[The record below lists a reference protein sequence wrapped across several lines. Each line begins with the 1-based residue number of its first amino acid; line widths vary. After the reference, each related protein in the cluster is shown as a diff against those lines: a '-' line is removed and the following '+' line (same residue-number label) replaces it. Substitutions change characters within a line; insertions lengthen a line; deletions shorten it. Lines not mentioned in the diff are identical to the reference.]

1 MENIFTTV
9 VAISGITGFL
19 ALLLSIANR
28 TIANYG
34 DKKLIINKEKE
45 YIVEGGDNLLSTLN
59 EQDIFIP
66 SACGGKGS
74 CGYCKVKVIEGG
86 GQFLA
91 TEKGYVTETERLE
104 GIRLSCQLRVKE
116 DIKIEIPEEL
126 FNVKQ
131 YEYTVTILEDLTDKI
146 KRVRLELPETLE
158 INYKPG
164 QYIQI
169 LTPVYDGNEEVYRAY
184 SITTPPS
191 SKQAIELFIGYVPDG
206 ICTTYIH
213 KHLKVNDK
221 LNVVGPFG
229 DFYYREGDK
238 EMVLVAIGTG
248 MAPIISILRYMNENR
263 IERKATLYF
272 GARTRSDMFMTEELK
287 KLEETM
293 YDFTYINCLSRPT
306 AQCEWKGE
314 VGRVTD
320 LIESYVDNGDNKE
333 AYLCGNPPMIDSV
346 IPILKEKG
354 FADKDIYFDK
364 FD

>member
-1 MENIFTTV
+1 MENIVTTV

-34 DKKLIINKEKE
+34 EKKLVINEEKE
-45 YIVEGGDNLLSTLN
+45 YIIEGGDNLLSTLN

-146 KRVRLELPETLE
+146 KRVRLELPESLE

-191 SKQAIELFIGYVPDG
+191 SKRAIELFIGYVPNG

-213 KHLKVNDK
+213 KYLKVNDK

-248 MAPIISILRYMNENR
+248 MAPIMGILRYINKNR
-263 IERKATLYF
+263 I
-272 GARTRSDMFMTEELK
+272 
-287 KLEETM
+287 
-293 YDFTYINCLSRPT
+293 
-306 AQCEWKGE
+306 
-314 VGRVTD
+314 
-320 LIESYVDNGDNKE
+320 
-333 AYLCGNPPMIDSV
+333 
-346 IPILKEKG
+346 
-354 FADKDIYFDK
+354 
-364 FD
+364 

>member
-1 MENIFTTV
+1 MENIITTV

-34 DKKLIINKEKE
+34 EKKLIINGEKE
-45 YIVEGGDNLLSTLN
+45 YLVDGGDNLLSTLN

-116 DIKIEIPEEL
+116 DLKIEIPEEL

-146 KRVRLELPETLE
+146 KRVRLELPDTLE

-191 SKQAIELFIGYVPDG
+191 SKHAIELFIGYVPDG

-248 MAPIISILRYMNENR
+248 MAPIMGILRYMNENH

-272 GARTRSDMFMTEELK
+272 GARTRSDMFMTDELK
-287 KLEETM
+287 VLEKTM
-293 YDFTYINCLSRPT
+293 FDFEYINCLSRPT
-306 AQCEWKGE
+306 AHCEWNGE

-320 LIESYVDNGDNKE
+320 LIEKFVDNGGNKE

-354 FADKDIYFDK
+354 FTDEDIYFDK